1 MGKLTKPAAALLTA
15 ALGLALLTGCE
26 GAQAAAQP
34 TESPAESAASQ
45 TAEAAQPTLAPVDSS
60 VASSEILSE
69 PVFYTQAGLTETLD
83 QVVAFAADTAGGS
96 LKTMIAAGQLVSYAA
111 SCGEVPDALTTDA
124 AAWAEGL
131 DANQKELLQLNWPAV
146 RDAANSI
153 AEDPEGQ
160 AELLATA
167 GVTTDF
173 TAMDLE
179 TVPDFL
185 TALDGTFAEK

>member
-1 MGKLTKPAAALLTA
+1 MGKLTKPAAALLAA
-15 ALGLALLTGCE
+15 ALGLALFTGC
-26 GAQAAAQP
+26 GSTPA
-34 TESPAESAASQ
+34 ESQPAESAASQ
-45 TAEAAQPTLAPVDSS
+45 TAEAAEPTLAPVDST
-60 VASSEILSE
+60 VASSETLSA

-96 LKTMIAAGQLVSYAA
+96 LKTMIAAGQLVTFAA
-111 SCGEVPDALTTDA
+111 DCAEVPDTLAEDA
-124 AAWAEGL
+124 KACADGL
-131 DANQKELLQLNWPAV
+131 DADQKELLALNWPAV
-146 RDAANSI
+146 RDAAQSI

-185 TALDGTFAEK
+185 TALDGALAQ

>member
-1 MGKLTKPAAALLTA
+1 MGKLTKPAAALLAA

-26 GAQAAAQP
+26 GAAAASQP
-34 TESPAESAASQ
+34 AGSAAESTSSQ
-45 TAEAAQPTLAPVDSS
+45 TAEAAEPTLAPVDST

-96 LKTMIAAGQLVSYAA
+96 LKTMIAAGQLVSFAA
-111 SCGEVPDALTTDA
+111 DCEGVPDTLAEDA
-124 AAWAEGL
+124 AAWADGL
-131 DANQKELLQLNWPAV
+131 DADQKELLALNWPGV
-146 RDAANSI
+146 RDAAKSI

-185 TALDGTFAEK
+185 TALDGALAQ